1 MRRIVMMGL
10 AIAMVG
16 AVAGCDVGGQSETSS
31 LLRRQIEELRKE
43 NAALLNSLKTQ
54 AKLLEEAR
62 LEMDR
67 LREDVAALKAAP
79 KKRGAAKTSLV
90 ADGNEEDLE
99 ELLER
104 ATRVARDVAPY
115 EGARL
120 LARLAK
126 DYPFHEVGMRAS
138 AKLREWGV
146 KPAEVTEER
155 AGEIDVA
162 VKKLVQ
168 GERGRWET
176 LERAR
181 QLAGIGRYADAVK
194 TLQGMVKEHPDT
206 RQGREAKKTL
216 FMWGAEGVDAANI
229 KDEELKKT
237 VGPAVQAH
245 RLLGRGWHHLE
256 RENLEKAREL
266 FGTIIEKY
274 PETIMA
280 EHARNGLL
288 EIEERMGERR
298 RDGER
303 ERDEGE
309 DDDEDEGEDEVEDD
323 DD

>member
-1 MRRIVMMGL
+1 MRRILMMGL
-10 AIAMVG
+10 AISMLA
-16 AVAGCDVGGQSETSS
+16 AASGCDVGGQSETSS

-79 KKRGAAKTSLV
+79 KKREEAKTSLV
-90 ADGNEEDLE
+90 ADGDEEELE

-120 LARLAK
+120 LAKLAK

-155 AGEIDVA
+155 AGEIDAA
-162 VKKLVQ
+162 VKKLI
-168 GERGRWET
+168 ENDRGRWEN

-194 TLQGMVKEHPDT
+194 KLQGMVKEYPDT

-216 FMWGAEGVDAANI
+216 FMWGVEGMDIASL
-229 KDEELKKT
+229 KDDELKNT

-245 RLLGRGWHHLE
+245 RLLGQGWHQLE
-256 RENLEKAREL
+256 RDNLDKAKEI

-274 PETIMA
+274 SETIMA

-298 RDGER
+298 HGGER
-303 ERDEGE
+303 ERDEEEAE
-309 DDDEDEGEDEVEDD
+309 DDGEGEDEVEDD